1 MRHNTGSNL
10 TKETTDMTDRRFRS
24 RIPSVL
30 AALLA
35 LALVLP
41 VAADEGMWL
50 FNAPPKDILLKKYGF
65 AVTQEF
71 MDHLRLASISF
82 GGASGS
88 FVSPDGLVLTNHHV
102 GRGAVQN
109 LSTKDRDLMKTGFYA
124 RTRAEELKVPGMEL
138 RVLYGIEDVTDKV
151 LGAEKPGMTPAE
163 AAEARQKAIA
173 GLEKETTERTGLR
186 SGVVTLYSGGMYHLY
201 EFKTFG
207 DVRLVFAPEYLAAF
221 FGGDPDN
228 FTYPRYDL
236 DITLFRIYE
245 NGQPFKSDHYIK
257 WSTTGVREGDL
268 VLCSGHPG
276 STGRLL
282 TTGQLEFLRDTS
294 YPFNIANLRRRQ
306 AYMRAY
312 AAKGEEEARIANRS
326 LFGIENSLKATIGYQ
341 SGLLDKAL
349 MDKKAREEAAL
360 RAEVAKSP
368 ELAQE
373 HGSAWDEIA
382 AAEKAYASFFK
393 PLTFFERANGFYTA
407 YFTMARNIVR
417 LAMERPKPNGDRL
430 REFRDAALP
439 SVERGILS
447 SAPIYDEFEVIKLAD
462 SLAQLKEELPD
473 MAEVRWILG
482 DRPPQDVAR
491 ELVAGTKL
499 KDVEL
504 RKKLV
509 AGGLEAVYQC
519 GDPMIK
525 LALLVDPVSRGLRA
539 KYEKDVDAIETLNG
553 TRIAKVMF
561 KLKGTSVPPD
571 ATGTLRLSFG
581 AVRGYVENGKKIA
594 FQTTFAGLYEKSD
607 KAGNKDPYELPES
620 FLKKRSAVRMPTPVN
635 FVSTA
640 DSIGGNSGSPLVNRK
655 GEFVGVLFDGNIQS
669 LPSRFVYDDTIARSV
684 MVHAQGIVEA
694 LLKIYGA
701 KPLVDELL
709 GKR

>member
-1 MRHNTGSNL
+1 
-10 TKETTDMTDRRFRS
+10 MTDRKILPRVPF
-24 RIPSVL
+24 VL

-50 FNAPPKDILLKKYGF
+50 FNMPPKDILLKKYGF
-65 AVTQEF
+65 TVTPEL

-109 LSTKDRDLMKTGFYA
+109 LSTKDRDLMKMGFYA

-151 LGAEKPGMTPAE
+151 TGAEKPGMSPAE
-163 AAEARQKAIA
+163 AADARQKVIA
-173 GLEKETTERTGLR
+173 ALENETAETSGLR
-186 SGVVTLYSGGMYHLY
+186 GVVVTLYSGGMYHLY
-201 EFKTFG
+201 KYKLHN
-207 DVRLVFAPEYLAAF
+207 DVRLVFAPEYLIAF

-245 NGQPFKSDHYIK
+245 NGQPFKSAHYIK
-257 WSTTGVREGDL
+257 WSTAGVREGEL

-282 TTGQLEFLRDTS
+282 AMGQLEFLRDTS
-294 YPFNIANLRRRQ
+294 YPFSIANLKRRQ

-312 AAKGEEEARIANRS
+312 AAKGEEEARIANRN

-349 MDKKAREEAAL
+349 MEKKLREEQAL
-360 RAEVAKSP
+360 RAEVRKDASLEKVF
-368 ELAQE
+368 
-373 HGSAWDEIA
+373 GSAWDEIA
-382 AAEKAYASFFK
+382 EAEKAYASFFK
-393 PLTFFERANGFYTA
+393 PLTFFDRANGFYTT

-417 LAMERPKPNGDRL
+417 LAMEKPKPNADRL
-430 REFRDAALP
+430 REFRDASLP

-447 SAPIYDEFEVIKLAD
+447 PAPIYDEFEILKLAD
-462 SLAQLKEELPD
+462 SLAQLKEELPE
-473 MAEVRWILG
+473 MQEVQWILG
-482 DRPPQDVAR
+482 GRSPQDVAR
-491 ELVAGTKL
+491 ELVTGTKL
-499 KDVEL
+499 KDVEH

-539 KYEKDVDAIETLNG
+539 KYEKQVEAVETRNG
-553 TRIAKVMF
+553 TRIAAAMF
-561 KLKGTSVPPD
+561 KLRGTSIPPD

-581 AVRGYVENGKKIA
+581 AVRA
-594 FQTTFAGLYEKSD
+594 TSRTAG
-607 KAGNKDPYELPES
+607 
-620 FLKKRSAVRMPTPVN
+620 RS
-635 FVSTA
+635 
-640 DSIGGNSGSPLVNRK
+640 
-655 GEFVGVLFDGNIQS
+655 
-669 LPSRFVYDDTIARSV
+669 PSRRPSPGSTISRPRPGTRTPTSCPRAS
-684 MVHAQGIVEA
+684 
-694 LLKIYGA
+694 
-701 KPLVDELL
+701 
-709 GKR
+709 

>member
-1 MRHNTGSNL
+1 
-10 TKETTDMTDRRFRS
+10 MTDGRTRA
-24 RIPSVL
+24 RIPRL
-30 AALLA
+30 ITALLA
-35 LALVLP
+35 LALALP

-50 FNAPPKDILLKKYGF
+50 FNMPPKDILLKKYGF
-65 AVTQEF
+65 TVTPEL

-138 RVLYGIEDVTDKV
+138 RVLYGIEDVTDRV
-151 LGAEKPGMTPAE
+151 VGAEKPGMTPAE
-163 AAEARQKAIA
+163 AAEARQKVIA
-173 GLEKETTERTGLR
+173 GIEKETVETTGLR
-186 SGVVTLYSGGMYHLY
+186 GVVVTLYAGGMYHLY
-201 EFKTFG
+201 RYKLHN
-207 DVRLVFAPEYLAAF
+207 DVRLVFAPEYLIAF

-257 WSTTGVREGDL
+257 WSTTGVSEGDL

-282 TTGQLEFLRDTS
+282 TVGQLEFLRDTS
-294 YPFNIANLRRRQ
+294 YPFNIANLKRRQ

-326 LFGIENSLKATIGYQ
+326 LFGVENGLKATEGYQ

-349 MDKKAREEAAL
+349 MEKKAREEEAL
-360 RAEVAKSP
+360 RAEVRADA
-368 ELAQE
+368 ELEAAF
-373 HGSAWDEIA
+373 GSAWSEIA
-382 AAEKAYASFFK
+382 NAERAYASFFK
-393 PLTFFERANGFYTA
+393 PLTFFDRANGFYTT
-407 YFTMARNIVR
+407 YFTIARSVVR
-417 LAMERPKPNGDRL
+417 LAMERPKPNAERL
-430 REFRDAALP
+430 REFQDASLP

-447 SAPIYDEFEVIKLAD
+447 SAPIYDDFEIVKLAD
-462 SLAQLKEELPD
+462 SLAQLQEELPGLQ
-473 MAEVRWILG
+473 EVKWILG
-482 DRPPQDVAR
+482 GRAPQDVAR
-491 ELVAGTKL
+491 ELVTGTKL
-499 KDVEL
+499 RDIEF
-504 RKKLV
+504 RKALV

-519 GDPMIK
+519 QDPMIK

-539 KYEKDVDAIETLNG
+539 RYEKQVEAVETRNG
-553 TRIAKVMF
+553 ARIAAVMF
-561 KLKGTSVPPD
+561 KLKGTSIPPD

-581 AVRGYVENGKKIA
+581 AVKGYVEDGREIP

-607 KAGNKDPYELPES
+607 RAGNKDPYELPAS
-620 FLKKRSAVRMPTPVN
+620 FLKKRSAVRMSTPLN

-669 LPSRFVYDDTIARSV
+669 LPTRFVYDDRMSRSV
-684 MVHAQGIVEA
+684 MVHAQGIIEA
-694 LLKIYGA
+694 LLKVYGA
-701 KPLVDELL
+701 KPLVDEIL
-709 GKR
+709 GKK

>member
-1 MRHNTGSNL
+1 
-10 TKETTDMTDRRFRS
+10 MTDRKILPRVPF
-24 RIPSVL
+24 VL

-41 VAADEGMWL
+41 AAADEGMWL
-50 FNAPPKDILLKKYGF
+50 FNMPPKDILLKKYGF
-65 AVTQEF
+65 TVTPEL

-109 LSTKDRDLMKTGFYA
+109 LSTKDRDLMKMGFYA

-151 LGAEKPGMTPAE
+151 TGAEKPGMSPAE
-163 AAEARQKAIA
+163 AADARQKVIA
-173 GLEKETTERTGLR
+173 ALENETTETSGLR
-186 SGVVTLYSGGMYHLY
+186 GVVVTLYSGGMYHLY
-201 EFKTFG
+201 KYKLHN
-207 DVRLVFAPEYLAAF
+207 DVRLVFAPEYLIAF

-245 NGQPFKSDHYIK
+245 NGQPFKSAHYIK
-257 WSTTGVREGDL
+257 WSTAGVREGDL

-282 TTGQLEFLRDTS
+282 TMGQLEFLRDTS
-294 YPFNIANLRRRQ
+294 YPFSIANLKRRQ

-312 AAKGEEEARIANRS
+312 AAKGEEEARIANRN

-349 MDKKAREEAAL
+349 MEKKLREEQVL
-360 RAEVAKSP
+360 RAEVRKDANLEKVF
-368 ELAQE
+368 
-373 HGSAWDEIA
+373 GSAWDEIA
-382 AAEKAYASFFK
+382 EAEKAYASFFK
-393 PLTFFERANGFYTA
+393 PLTFFDRANGFYTT

-417 LAMERPKPNGDRL
+417 LAMEKPKPNADRL
-430 REFRDAALP
+430 REFRDASLP

-447 SAPIYDEFEVIKLAD
+447 PTPIYDEFEILKLAD
-462 SLAQLKEELPD
+462 SLAQLKEELPE
-473 MAEVRWILG
+473 MQEVKWILG
-482 DRPPQDVAR
+482 GRSPQDVAR
-491 ELVAGTKL
+491 ELVTGTKL
-499 KDVEL
+499 KDVEH

-539 KYEKDVDAIETLNG
+539 KYEKQVEAVETRNG
-553 TRIAKVMF
+553 TRIAAAMF
-561 KLKGTSVPPD
+561 KLRGTSIPPD

-581 AVRGYVENGKKIA
+581 AVKGYVEDGQKIP
-594 FQTTFAGLYEKSD
+594 FQTTFAGLYDKSA

-620 FLKKRSAVRMPTPVN
+620 FLKKRAAVRLSTPIN

-669 LPSRFVYDDTIARSV
+669 LPTRFVYDDRISRSV

-701 KPLVDELL
+701 KPLVDELM
-709 GKR
+709 GRK

>member
-1 MRHNTGSNL
+1 
-10 TKETTDMTDRRFRS
+10 MTDRRFRY

-30 AALLA
+30 AALMA

-50 FNAPPKDILLKKYGF
+50 FNMPPKDVLLQKYGF
-65 AVTQEF
+65 TVTPEL

-124 RTRAEELKVPGMEL
+124 PTRAEELKVPGMEL

-151 LGAEKPGMTPAE
+151 TGAEKPGMTPVE
-163 AAEARQKAIA
+163 AADARQKVIA
-173 GLEKETTERTGLR
+173 LLEKETAETSGLR
-186 SGVVTLYSGGMYHLY
+186 GVVVNLYSGGMYHLY
-201 EFKTFG
+201 KYKIHG
-207 DVRLVFAPEYLAAF
+207 DVRLVFAPEYLIAF

-282 TTGQLEFLRDTS
+282 TMGQLEFLRDTS
-294 YPFNIANLRRRQ
+294 YPFAIANLKRRQ

-341 SGLLDKAL
+341 SGLLDTAL

-368 ELAQE
+368 DLAKDF
-373 HGSAWDEIA
+373 GPAWDEIA

-393 PLTFFERANGFYTA
+393 PLTFFERANGFYTT
-407 YFTMARNIVR
+407 YFTIARNIVR
-417 LAMERPKPNGDRL
+417 LAMEKPKPNAERL
-430 REFRDAALP
+430 REFQDASLP

-447 SAPIYDEFEVIKLAD
+447 SAPIYDEFEIVKLAD

-473 MAEVRWILG
+473 LAEVKWIFG
-482 DRPPQDVAR
+482 GRSPEDVAR
-491 ELVAGTKL
+491 ELVTGTKL
-499 KDVEL
+499 KDVEH

-509 AGGLEAVYQC
+509 AGGLDAVYQC

-539 KYEKDVDAIETLNG
+539 KYEKQVDAVETLNG
-553 TRIAKVMF
+553 ARIAKVMF
-561 KLKGTSVPPD
+561 KLKGTSIPPD

-581 AVRGYVENGKKIA
+581 AVKGYVEDGREIP
-594 FQTTFAGLYEKSD
+594 FQTTFAGLYERSD
-607 KAGNKDPYELPES
+607 RAGNKDPYELPAS
-620 FLKKRSAVRMPTPVN
+620 FLKKRSAVRMSTPIN

-669 LPSRFVYDDTIARSV
+669 LPTRFVYDDRMSRSV
-684 MVHAQGIVEA
+684 MVHSQGIIEA
-694 LLKIYGA
+694 LLKVYGA
-701 KPLVDELL
+701 KPLVDEIL
-709 GKR
+709 GKK